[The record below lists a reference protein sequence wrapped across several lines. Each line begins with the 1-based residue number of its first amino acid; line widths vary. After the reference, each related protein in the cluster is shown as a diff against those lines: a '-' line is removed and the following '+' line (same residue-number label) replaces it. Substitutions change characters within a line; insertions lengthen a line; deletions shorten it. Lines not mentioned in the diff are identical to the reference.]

1 MPQCYI
7 CQAEIPRGQRYKSH
21 RYKSIP
27 VCSEAC
33 YNALLE
39 QKANATKAEPYP
51 GYNKLT
57 DYIKTQ
63 WGGSENVNWMLTH
76 KQIKYLVEKQSMP
89 CNEIRMVLKYAI
101 EIEGECVDLEYGI
114 GQFIPAFVEPY
125 RKFIEQLKKAKELAK
140 SMEDKEEV
148 VIMKSSKQV
157 KKVKEEEWD

>member
-1 MPQCYI
+1 MPKCYI
-7 CQAEIPRGQRYKSH
+7 CGTEIPRGSRYKST

-33 YNALLE
+33 YNTLLE
-39 QKANATKAEPYP
+39 QKANTTKAEPYP

-63 WGGSENVNWMLTH
+63 WGGSENVNWMMTH
-76 KQIKYLVEKQSMP
+76 KQIKHLVEKQAMS

-101 EIEGECVDLEYGI
+101 EIEGVYVDVEYGL
-114 GQFIPAFVEPY
+114 GQFLPKYIDPCMKFVEQIN
-125 RKFIEQLKKAKELAK
+125 RAKELAK
-140 SMEDKEEV
+140 DMGNEEV
-148 VIMKSSKQV
+148 VVRKVSKQV